1 MKKNTIIDGSSTSF
15 TDRSG
20 SEPALIC
27 IHGNSLS
34 RAEFAPLF
42 EADKTAKY
50 RIITYDLPGHGE
62 SDKPVDPD
70 ATYSL
75 QGYASHLAG
84 FIRFLGVKRY
94 VLFGVSLGG
103 HIGIEAAAAGL
114 DPVPAGIITVGTPPV
129 GTARDLGEAFLPGPE
144 DPSLLQTEI
153 SREEAEQIVK
163 ILTEDP
169 EVQTRCVGEIL
180 STDRNARRYL
190 LKSFKDR
197 SFHDEID
204 FVLHTDI
211 SLLIGFGER
220 ERVVSTEYLEDR
232 GLISGLKDS
241 LRIFSG
247 NAHLPDMAPSG
258 VFITELAAF
267 LERIDV

>member
-1 MKKNTIIDGSSTSF
+1 MIKSTIVNGSSTAF
-15 TDRSG
+15 TEHPGR
-20 SEPALIC
+20 EPVLIC

-34 RAEFAPLF
+34 RVEFTPLL
-42 EADKTAKY
+42 ESGKLEKY

-70 ATYSL
+70 GTYSL
-75 QGYASHLAG
+75 QGYAAHLAG
-84 FIRFLGVKRY
+84 FIRSLGVKRY
-94 VLFGVSLGG
+94 ALFGVSLGG
-103 HIGIEAAAAGL
+103 HIAIEAAATGL
-114 DPVPAGIITVGTPPV
+114 DPVPAGILTVGTPPV
-129 GTARDLGEAFLPGPE
+129 GTALDLGEAFLPGPD

-153 SREEAEQIVK
+153 SREEAEQIVG

-197 SFHDEID
+197 PFHDEID

-211 SLLIGFGER
+211 PLLIGFGER
-220 ERVVSTEYLEDR
+220 ERVVSTKYLEDR
-232 GLISGLKDS
+232 GLITGLKDS

-247 NAHLPDMAPSG
+247 NAHLPDMTPSG